1 METEEDFFAA
11 FGSSSNEQADEQPHE
26 SIVTNQPQESIS
38 AVPDLSS
45 SVAGAS
51 NNFINSNLPSPEPT
65 IHLHSIST
73 PSPLDMLAE
82 AAAANLNSPVPS
94 TSSQNCLTDFSN
106 HRKRAH
112 EGLLKQAE
120 RMVKRSRKEH
130 VAGSVGD
137 NVTIPIPLFD
147 RGRGDPRNLLGV
159 IIDRDVTNDLYR
171 IAVKS
176 GILNGKFSRNQ
187 FDLCSQVLLS
197 ASDVSTEIEMSLR
210 EAVQLQSLCG
220 GQGFTKC
227 NCKGTSSCATN
238 KCKCFKANLKC
249 NSRCH
254 SSLTCSN
261 KN

>member
-1 METEEDFFAA
+1 MEAEEDFFAA
-11 FGSSSNEQADEQPHE
+11 FGCASNEQTAEQPHD
-26 SIVTNQPQESIS
+26 SIVSNQPQDSIS
-38 AVPDLSS
+38 AELDFTS

-51 NNFINSNLPSPEPT
+51 NDFIDSNLRSPNT
-65 IHLHSIST
+65 TSYDT
-73 PSPLDMLAE
+73 PSPLDVLAE
-82 AAAANLNSPVPS
+82 VAAANSNSPVPS
-94 TSSQNCLTDFSN
+94 TSSQNCLISSEFSD
-106 HRKRAH
+106 HRKRAR
-112 EGLLKQAE
+112 EGLMKQAE

-147 RGRGDPRNLLGV
+147 RGRGDPRNILGL
-159 IIDRDVTNDLYR
+159 IIDRDVTNDLYQ
-171 IAVKS
+171 IGVKS

-197 ASDVSTEIEMSLR
+197 ASDVSTKREISLR
-210 EAVQLQSLCG
+210 EAVQLQSVCG

-238 KCKCFKANLKC
+238 RCKCFKANLKC